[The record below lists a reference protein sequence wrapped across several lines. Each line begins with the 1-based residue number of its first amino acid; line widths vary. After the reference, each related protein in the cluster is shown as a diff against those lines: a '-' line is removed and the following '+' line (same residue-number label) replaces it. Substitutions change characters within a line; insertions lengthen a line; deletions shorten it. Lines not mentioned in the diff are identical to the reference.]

1 LFGCFFFFFGFLFSA
16 STSLAG
22 TPLPIWISEDGQVTK
37 ASVGTPQ
44 GAVISP
50 LLSNVFLHYV
60 FDLWIRW
67 WRESRCRG
75 DMIVVRYADDFVIG
89 FEHRAEAEACLE
101 ELRAR
106 LAKFGLRLHDGKT
119 RLIEFGRFAT
129 TNRKERG
136 EGRTETFD
144 FLGFTHVC
152 ARRRSNG
159 SFILHRYSVA
169 KRMRATLQAIR
180 LKLRKRMHQPI
191 GEVGRWLRQVV
202 QGWMNYHAVPCNGER
217 IRRFVDEIT
226 RLWHRAIV
234 RRSQRGKSRWT
245 WERMRRLG
253 RKHLPQPHIIHP
265 YPEQRFRA
273 RLEAGAV

>member
-1 LFGCFFFFFGFLFSA
+1 M
-16 STSLAG
+16 
-22 TPLPIWISEDGQVTK
+22 
-37 ASVGTPQ
+37 
-44 GAVISP
+44 ISP

-89 FEHRAEAEACLE
+89 FEHRTEAEACLE